1 MIVTLDTSVLVAAL
15 TEEES
20 RSREAARMLRNPE
33 VWLISDWAAAEFS
46 AAIRSKARRGELQA
60 SKVGLVDASLDALI
74 ARLGGAFA
82 IETGDHRRCRDLIV
96 ADNGVRAPDALHIV
110 AAHRLGASLAT
121 FDLDQARAARAL
133 GVVVYE

>member
-20 RSREAARMLRNPE
+20 RSHDAVRMLQNPE

-46 AAIRSKARRGELQA
+46 AAIRAKARRGELQE

-74 ARLGGAFA
+74 ARLGGAFP
-82 IETGDHRRCRDLIV
+82 IEAGDHRRSRELIV
-96 ADNGVRAPDALHIV
+96 EDGGIRAPDALHIV
-110 AAHRLGASLAT
+110 AAQRLGVSLAT
-121 FDLDQARAARAL
+121 FDLHQARAAEAL
-133 GVVVYE
+133 GVPVYR